1 MSFKPTCSAIRKS
14 IVRKILSI
22 LLPAALL
29 LTACSGS
36 TESGSD
42 NLDDITVKAGAE
54 GAAPT
59 VDFSAPLELPDSS
72 AEVITEGKGDGAT
85 DGQWIRYRLL
95 AKDAVSGEQLGETYS
110 GPVDQTVELSEGFK
124 TADPALYDALL
135 GSNPG
140 SEIAYYVQPPEATSA
155 SAPAQNPQ
163 LLFLT
168 VQDVRDKP
176 VKADAAEVAELD
188 KAGKLP
194 EITLDKEGVPSV
206 KIPEGNDAPDNLIV
220 KVIEEGDGKQAT
232 ESSTVK
238 ANYAGWNWSEG
249 TEFDSSF
256 SRGEATEFP
265 LDGVIEGWTKGLTG
279 LKEGT
284 KVMLSIPTEMA
295 YVQGQGDAVG
305 DLIFYV
311 ELTDVK

>member
-1 MSFKPTCSAIRKS
+1 
-14 IVRKILSI
+14 VRKILSI

-29 LTACSGS
+29 LTACGGNG
-36 TESGSD
+36 ESGSD
-42 NLDDITVKAGAE
+42 SLDDISVTSGAE
-54 GAAPT
+54 GAAPA
-59 VDFSAPLELPDSS
+59 VEFAAPLELPESR
-72 AEVITEGKGDGAT
+72 AEVITEGEGDGAAA
-85 DGQWIRYRLL
+85 GQWIRYRLL
-95 AKDAVSGEQLGETYS
+95 AKDAVTGEQLGETYS
-110 GPVDQTVELSEGFK
+110 GLADQTVELSEGFE
-124 TADPALYDALL
+124 TADPALYQALL

-140 SEIAYYVQPPEATSA
+140 SEIAYYVQPPAEAGA

-168 VQDVRDKP
+168 VQDVKDKG
-176 VKADAAEVAELD
+176 VKADAAEVAELE

-194 EITLDKEGVPSV
+194 EITLDDDGVPSV

-220 KVIEEGDGKQAT
+220 KVIEEGDGKEAT
-232 ESSTVK
+232 ETSTVK
-238 ANYAGWNWSEG
+238 ANYAGWNWAAG

-265 LDGVIEGWTKGLTG
+265 LDGVIEGWTKGLAG
-279 LKEGT
+279 LKEGS
-284 KVMLSIPTEMA
+284 KVMLSIPTELA

-311 ELTDVK
+311 ELTDVR

>member
-1 MSFKPTCSAIRKS
+1 MSCKPTCSAIRKS

-42 NLDDITVKAGAE
+42 SLDDITVKSGAE

-59 VDFSAPLELPDSS
+59 VDFSAPLELPDSR
-72 AEVITEGKGDGAT
+72 ADVITEGKGEGAT

-95 AKDAVSGEQLGETYS
+95 AKDAVSGKQLGETYS
-110 GPVDQTVELSEGFK
+110 GPVDQTVELSKGFK
-124 TADPALYDALL
+124 SADPALYDALL

-140 SEIAYYVQPPEATSA
+140 SQIAYYVQPPEAGSA

-168 VQDVRDKP
+168 VQDVRNKP

-194 EITLDKEGVPSV
+194 EVTLGKDGVPSV

-220 KVIEEGDGKQAT
+220 KVIKEGDGKRAT

-238 ANYAGWNWSEG
+238 ANYAGWNWSKG